1 MIVRPI
7 AREGV
12 TGLVRPRRH
21 GYSARPA
28 SSRARLGISCPH
40 TPGFS
45 RLLSFPIATTVR
57 STRSSGGRQTR
68 RPPRRPNRETAMAR
82 QIRSSRSCALGLSV
96 ALLASPIL
104 AAVQLPPGPGTAFA
118 GPGVGAGAAAG
129 GVGASAGVGS
139 GGAGSGASAGGGRGG
154 AGVRGTG
161 ASGGAHRRGR
171 GRRCGGGVR
180 GGRAGAVGRR
190 GGG

>member
-40 TPGFS
+40 TTGFS

-139 GGAGSGASAGGGRGG
+139 SGAGGSVGASAGGVSGG
-154 AGVRGTG
+154 AGVG
-161 ASGGAHRRGR
+161 SGG
-171 GRRCGGGVR
+171 GGG
-180 GGRAGAVGRR
+180 GGGGGGR
-190 GGG
+190 GGGGE

>member
-139 GGAGSGASAGGGRGG
+139 SGAGGSVGASAGGVSGG
-154 AGVRGTG
+154 AGVG
-161 ASGGAHRRGR
+161 SGGGGGGRGR
-171 GRRCGGGVR
+171 GGGG
-180 GGRAGAVGRR
+180 GGREG
-190 GGG
+190 